1 MIHYDTK
8 YDHPILKWNKTDFDN
23 FLFYLFLSS
32 LPAIRLN
39 TLFLYKIPMN
49 FKTLGWSRVLRRV
62 TCRKKNKKSMEVTT
76 LGEENA
82 QKVNAI
88 IIKTNQIIHTSR
100 LPPTST
106 HTSTWT
112 LSMLTVTATNELKL
126 TATTT
131 AAAITIHTIESD
143 NP

>member
-1 MIHYDTK
+1 
-8 YDHPILKWNKTDFDN
+8 
-23 FLFYLFLSS
+23 
-32 LPAIRLN
+32 
-39 TLFLYKIPMN
+39 
-49 FKTLGWSRVLRRV
+49 
-62 TCRKKNKKSMEVTT
+62 MEVTT